1 MSKTHLQTVEI
12 LSPRTTL
19 VHYSQELAPVA
30 PEWVLQSEEHEA
42 VEEPGR
48 VVVWWKGGTCD
59 VYLEDGTIKRF
70 WPKPTLTH
78 AVHSSTNGSYY
89 RFHRDGTVE
98 QVFEEMNF
106 FWGPTTIEAPAT
118 SRRGLIVYAEVCMNR
133 GFFDIYG
140 NSVEFELLPGSYLAS
155 RSCEC
160 TNCYFED
167 RQRAYRKRVY
177 ESCDCA
183 LCRDSDEDF

>member
-1 MSKTHLQTVEI
+1 MPTTHLQTVEI

-30 PEWVLQSEEHEA
+30 PEWVLDSDSHEA
-42 VEEPGR
+42 VQEPDR
-48 VVVWWKGGTCD
+48 VVVWWKGGSCD
-59 VYLEDGTIKRF
+59 VYLENGTIKRF
-70 WPKPTLTH
+70 WPKPTIAD
-78 AVHSSTNGSYY
+78 AVYSPEEGSYY
-89 RFHRDGTVE
+89 RFHNDGSVE
-98 QVFEEMNF
+98 EIYKGMSY
-106 FWGPTTIEAPAT
+106 FWSPTTIEAPAT
-118 SRRGLIVYAEVCMNR
+118 SRQGLIAYVEVCENK
-133 GFFDIYG
+133 GAFTIYDKR
-140 NSVEFELLPGSYLAS
+140 VEFDLLPGSYLAS

-160 TNCYFED
+160 SNCYFED